1 MREVFHDLG
10 ENDNIKEV
18 VSNENCT
25 IIKLQNETG
34 EGLMTIY
41 DVFPG
46 VIIMYNDF
54 HMSYCKSG
62 FQTSRDEFIC
72 IDHCREGCLEN
83 YIEDGYTYG
92 LEKGDLD
99 VDIKKRHIGKYVF
112 PLKHFHGVSIGF
124 YLPVAEKQL
133 GEELKGFSVKLSRLQ
148 EKFCKEG
155 TPRVIKSSP
164 EIEHIFSEIYKAPF
178 QVRKEY
184 YRIKVFELLLFLDA
198 LEFEDR
204 DEEKAYFYK
213 SKVDKVKEIHALIT
227 EDLSSHYTI
236 EELAEKYDISQT
248 SLKSCFKNIYGAS
261 INSYLQNYKIN
272 RAASMLRKE
281 KNMSVAEIAGSVGYD
296 SQSKFTSVFKK
307 IIGVAPMEYR
317 KSERKE
323 EV

>member
-1 MREVFHDLG
+1 MRKVFNDLG

-62 FQTSRDEFIC
+62 FQASRDEFVC
-72 IDHCREGCLEN
+72 IDHCREGCFEN
-83 YIEDGYTYG
+83 IIDDGYSYSIGT
-92 LEKGDLD
+92 GDLD
-99 VDIKKRHIGKYVF
+99 VDIRKRHIGKYVF

-124 YLPVAEKQL
+124 YLPMAEKQL
-133 GEELKGFSVKLSRLQ
+133 SEELKGFPVKLSQLQ

-155 TPRVIKSSP
+155 APVVIKSSP
-164 EIEHIFSEIYKAPF
+164 EIEHIFSEIYRVPLKI
-178 QVRKEY
+178 RKEY
-184 YRIKVFELLLFLDA
+184 FRIKIFELLLFLAA
-198 LEFEDR
+198 LEFEEK

-213 SKVDKVKEIHALIT
+213 TKVEKVREIHALIT
-227 EDLSSHYTI
+227 GDLSTHYTI
-236 EELAEKYDISQT
+236 EELSERFDISKTALQT
-248 SLKSCFKNIYGAS
+248 CFKSLYGNS
-261 INSYLQNYKIN
+261 VNSYLQSYRMNL
-272 RAASMLRKE
+272 AASMLRKE
-281 KNMSVAEIAGSVGYD
+281 KEMSIADIAGSVGYD
-296 SQSKFTSVFKK
+296 SQSKFTAVFKK
-307 IIGVAPMEYR
+307 IIGTTPMEYR
-317 KSERKE
+317 KNGRKE